1 MGKFLAG
8 FVLPSLLLS
17 AALINWSLISLIDLI
32 AFLLI
37 LYNVSQLGFH
47 IHRRFLLLWPIVIF
61 SVVAILSQVTYLVIW
76 AVKPM
81 PWSTPDASWAKL
93 IGFMI
98 VQTWKSPYVIYFLVI
113 QLLALLVALVDI
125 YGKRD
130 FLKTWQDPSWGHFIS
145 IMEHLGSHLQVA
157 SCLLLPAIQLVV
169 GISHPSWASLP
180 FFIGSCV
187 GLVDWSLT
195 SNFLGLFRWWRLLQ
209 LYAGFTIF
217 LLYIYQLP
225 MELPSMIHW
234 MADLIGLYKISANSE
249 WPKICSSISLMFYYI
264 MLHQID
270 ISAQDRPLGD
280 DEMQTMKSI
289 QQELWEISFAHESI
303 LRQKSRIKWLREGDN
318 NTAFFHKS
326 INFRRHYNAIQ
337 GMLIEGSWVQNPK
350 LIKDQARV
358 VGPLATNPIA
368 HYTQFCDGYGAGK
381 NQNRWHR
388 WWIALTSS
396 IWKNRNLLIFQG
408 KSFETSKLSFIKSDL
423 EEMGFIIS
431 RTDCSLTEQLLP
443 SKHSFFIRESRS
455 GVRHTNVLLRGA
467 VFRTFSINFF
477 TYGFPVSL
485 FVLSFWSFHFA
496 SLCAFGLL
504 AYVGY
509 IVYAFPSLFRLH
521 RLNGLLLVFIL
532 FWAVSTYIFNV
543 AFTFLNWK
551 LGRDMKIW
559 EMVGLWHYPIPGF
572 FLLAQFCLGI
582 LVALGN
588 LVNNSVFLCLSDEG
602 GLSSN
607 DFSSVKVEGE
617 TKVLIVATI
626 AWGLRKCSR
635 AIMLTLIF
643 FIAIKPGFIHAVYMI
658 FFLMYLLSHDVS
670 RKMRQALILLCEI
683 HFSLLYVLQINLI
696 STALEKKGS
705 LSMEVVMQLGLRK
718 EDSAWDFLEVALLAC
733 FCAIHNHG
741 FEMLFS
747 FSAIIQHAPGPPIGF
762 GILKAGLNK
771 SVLLSVYSSS
781 SVRNSDESLSYER
794 RIASYLSAIGQ
805 KFLSIYRSCGTYIA
819 FVTILLTVYMVRP
832 NCISFGYIFLLLLW
846 IIGRQLV
853 ERTKRQLW
861 LPLKVYAIL
870 VFIFIYSL
878 SSFSSLEMWLSKLID
893 LYFYLGYDSKASSF
907 DNVWESLAVLIV
919 MQLYSYERRKN
930 KQNRQDHLDQLEPG
944 ALGFIRRFIIWHSQK
959 ILFIA
964 LFYASLNSIS
974 AFGFLYLVG
983 LIFCSIL
990 PKTSS
995 IPSKSFLAYTGFLVT
1010 AEYVFQM
1017 WGKQAKMFPGQKY
1030 SDISLFLGFH
1040 VFQPGFWGLES
1051 GLRGKVLVIVACT
1064 LQYNVFRWLE
1074 RMPNTVLSKGQWEEP
1089 CPLFVPTE
1097 DVFIDDA
1104 MCNEESKSSYNSN
1117 LPSAIK
1123 EGVSGKSLQIITS
1136 GLSQALDTPSSK
1148 TGDSSD
1154 SSSKKYSFGF
1164 IWGSSKESQKWNKKR
1179 IVALRKERFETQKT
1193 VLKVYLKF
1201 WMENTFNLFGLEI
1214 NMISLLLVSFALLN
1228 AISMMYIALLA
1239 ACVLLNRHIICK
1251 VWPIFVFLFASIL
1264 ILEYLAI
1271 WKDMLPLNSHASSE
1285 IRCHDCWKTSTLHFS
1300 YCQKCWLG
1308 LIVDD
1313 PRMLISYFVVF
1324 MLACFKLRADRL
1336 PSFSG
1341 SSTYRQIMSQ
1351 RRNTFVWR
1359 DLSFE
1364 TKSMWTFVDYLRLY
1378 CYCHLLDLVLILI
1391 LITGTLEY
1399 DILHLGYLAF
1409 ALIFFRM
1416 RLEILKKKN
1425 KIFKFL
1431 RIYNFAV
1438 IIISLAYQSPFIGGP
1453 SAGKCET
1460 ANNIYE
1466 MIGFY
1471 KYDYGFRITARS
1483 AIVEIII
1490 FVLVSLQSYMFSSQE
1505 FDYVCRY
1512 LEAEQIGAIV
1522 REQEKKAAWKTAQLQ
1537 QIRESEEKKQQR
1549 NMQVEKMKSE
1559 MLNLQTQLH
1568 SMNTSTNCIDGFSHN
1583 NEGLRRRR
1591 SVSLASNNDIGIPDK
1606 EDQVLGRLDHTIRED
1621 SVYPINLHEPSVCT
1635 NVETPSTEEYMKHSV
1650 DSDFCEITEVDIDTT
1665 SSDSGKR
1672 EKFKGQA
1679 KENPLKSAVQLIG
1692 DGVSQV
1698 QFIGNQAVNNL
1709 VSFLNISP
1717 EDSDS
1722 NEHSNIEDSI
1732 YDEMESQKTQHIYM
1746 DRSSSVQ
1753 SDKSSDAA
1761 RLQLGRI
1768 FRYIWHQMCS
1778 NNDVVCYCCFVLV
1791 FLWNFSLLSMM
1802 YLGALFL
1809 YALCVNTGPSYIFW
1823 IIMLIYTE
1831 LYILLQYLYQ
1841 IVIQHCGLSID
1852 PHLLRELGFPTHKI
1866 TSSFVVS
1873 SLPLFLVY
1881 LFTLIQISITPKDGE
1896 WMSSTDFKFKR
1907 TDLHAKDDRTS
1918 YNWQDRAWDLLNQ
1931 VINMV
1936 KLIIISFFRYW
1947 KSLTQ
1952 GAESP
1957 PYFVQVS
1964 MDVNFWPEDG
1974 IQPERIESGINQ
1986 VLRIVHNDKCKA
1998 KNPNLCSFASR
2009 VNVQSIERSQE
2020 KPNVALVVFE
2030 VVYASPVIDCSST
2043 EWNKSLTP
2051 ASDVAKEILK
2061 AQRAGFVEEMG
2072 FPYRILSVIGGGK
2085 REIDLYAY
2093 IFCADLIVFFLVAIF
2108 YQSVIK
2114 NKSEFLEVYQLED
2127 QFPKEYVF
2135 MLMAIFFLIVLDRI
2149 IYLCSFA
2156 TGKVVFYIFNLILFT
2171 YSVTEYDWQLKPS
2184 QRIAQFALRAIFL
2197 AKAVSL
2203 GLQAIQIQYG
2213 IPHKSTLYRQFLTSE
2228 VSRINYLGYRL
2239 YRALPFLYELRCVLD
2254 WSCTTTSLT
2263 MYDWLKLEDINASL
2277 YLVKCDSVLNRVTHK
2292 QGEKQTK
2299 MTKCCNGICL
2309 FFVLICVIWAPML
2322 MYSSGNP
2329 TNIANPI
2336 KDASFQVDIKTVSGR
2351 LNLYQT
2357 TLCERL
2363 RWDLLNSNA
2372 NPDPYGY
2379 LDAYNKN
2386 DIQLICCQADAS
2398 TLWLV
2403 PLVVR
2408 TRLIH
2413 SLEWNTDMEIFF
2425 TWIFSRDRPKG
2436 KEVVKYEKAVDP
2448 QYLPTQ
2454 SDVQKVLNGSMNS
2467 FRIYNV
2473 YPRYFRVTGSGDV
2486 RPLEEDNALSADLIL
2501 NREQFEWW
2509 AFRDFNPSNLSGLCG
2524 GLTGPMA
2531 IIISEET
2538 PPQGILGDTLS
2549 KFSIWGLYI
2558 TFVLAVGRFIRL
2570 QCADLR
2576 MRIPYENLPSCDRL
2590 IAICEDIYAAR
2601 AEGELGI
2608 EEVLYWTLVKIYR
2621 SPHML
2626 LEYTKPD

>member
-1 MGKFLAG
+1 MGKFLSG

-17 AALINWSLISLIDLI
+17 AALINWSLISLVDLI

-37 LYNVSQLGFH
+37 LYNVSQIRFH
-47 IHRRFLLLWPIVIF
+47 IRRRFLLLWPIVIF

-81 PWSTPDASWAKL
+81 SWSVPNTWWAKL

-98 VQTWKSPYVIYFLVI
+98 VQSWKSPYVIYFLVV
-113 QLLALLVALVDI
+113 QLLVLLVALVDI
-125 YGKRD
+125 YGNRH
-130 FLKTWQDPSWGHFIS
+130 FLKTWQDFSWDHFLS
-145 IMEHLGSHLQVA
+145 IIEHLGSHLRVA

-209 LYAGFTIF
+209 LYAVFNIF

-225 MELPSMIHW
+225 VELPSMIHW
-234 MADLIGLYKISANSE
+234 MADLIGVYKISANSE
-249 WPKICSSISLMFYYI
+249 WPKICSCISLMFYYL
-264 MLHQID
+264 ML
-270 ISAQDRPLGD
+270 S
-280 DEMQTMKSI
+280 
-289 QQELWEISFAHESI
+289 
-303 LRQKSRIKWLREGDN
+303 
-318 NTAFFHKS
+318 
-326 INFRRHYNAIQ
+326 Y
-337 GMLIEGSWVQNPK
+337 
-350 LIKDQARV
+350 
-358 VGPLATNPIA
+358 
-368 HYTQFCDGYGAGK
+368 
-381 NQNRWHR
+381 
-388 WWIALTSS
+388 
-396 IWKNRNLLIFQG
+396 
-408 KSFETSKLSFIKSDL
+408 IKSDL

-431 RTDCSLTEQLLP
+431 RTDCTLTEQLLP

-509 IVYAFPSLFRLH
+509 VVYAFPSLFRLH

-602 GLSSN
+602 GQSSN
-607 DFSSVKVEGE
+607 DSSSAKAVGE

-626 AWGLRKCSR
+626 AWGLCKCSR

-643 FIAIKPGFIHAVYMI
+643 LIAIKPGFIHAVYMI

-670 RKMRQALILLCEI
+670 RKIRQALILLCEI

-696 STALEKKGS
+696 SAALEKKGS
-705 LSMEVVMQLGLRK
+705 VSMEVVMQLGLRE

-747 FSAIIQHAPGPPIGF
+747 FSAIVQHAPSPPVGF
-762 GILKAGLNK
+762 SILKAGLNK
-771 SVLLSVYSSS
+771 SVLLSVYASSA
-781 SVRNSDESLSYER
+781 VRNSNESFSYER

-805 KFLSIYRSCGTYIA
+805 KFLSIYRSFGTYIA
-819 FVTILLTVYMVRP
+819 FLTILLTVYMVRP
-832 NCISFGYIFLLLLW
+832 NYISFGYLFLLLLW

-870 VFIFIYSL
+870 VFIFLYSL
-878 SSFSSLEMWLSKLID
+878 SSFSSLEMWLSKLFD
-893 LYFYLGYDSKASSF
+893 LYFYLGYNSKASSF

-919 MQLYSYERRKN
+919 MQLYSYERRQS
-930 KQNRQDHLDQLEPG
+930 KQNRQEHLDQLEG
-944 ALGFIRRFIIWHSQK
+944 ALGFIRRFFIWHSQK

-964 LFYASLNSIS
+964 LFYASLTPIS
-974 AFGFLYLVG
+974 VFGFLYLMG
-983 LIFCSIL
+983 LAFCSIL

-995 IPSKSFLAYTGFLVT
+995 IPSKSFLAYTGFLVA
-1010 AEYVFQM
+1010 AEYLFQM

-1030 SDISLFLGFH
+1030 SDLSLFLGFH
-1040 VFQPGFWGLES
+1040 VFKPGFWGLES

-1074 RMPNTVLSKGQWEEP
+1074 RMPNTALSKGEWEEP
-1089 CPLFVPTE
+1089 CPLFIPTE
-1097 DVFIDDA
+1097 DAFINVD
-1104 MCNEESKSSYNSN
+1104 MCNEESKLSYNSH
-1117 LPSAIK
+1117 PPPVMS
-1123 EGVSGKSLQIITS
+1123 SKSLEIVTS
-1136 GLSQALDTPSSK
+1136 DLSQAPDTPSSK
-1148 TGDSSD
+1148 TRGTDSN
-1154 SSSKKYSFGF
+1154 SKKYSFGF
-1164 IWGSSKESQKWNKKR
+1164 IWGSSKESHKWNKKR

-1193 VLKVYLKF
+1193 LLKIYLKF
-1201 WMENTFNLFGLEI
+1201 WMENIFNLFGLEI
-1214 NMISLLLVSFALLN
+1214 NMIALLLVSFALLN
-1228 AISMMYIALLA
+1228 ALSMLYIALLA
-1239 ACVLLNRHIICK
+1239 ACILLNRQIIRK

-1271 WKDMLPLNSHASSE
+1271 WKNMLPLNSHTSGE
-1285 IRCHDCWKTSTLHFS
+1285 IHCHDCWKNSTLHFH
-1300 YCQKCWLG
+1300 YCEKCWFG

-1336 PSFSG
+1336 SSFSG

-1351 RRNTFVWR
+1351 RKNTFVWR

-1364 TKSMWTFVDYLRLY
+1364 TKSMWTFLDYLRLY

-1409 ALIFFRM
+1409 ALVFFHM

-1425 KIFKFL
+1425 KIFMFL

-1438 IIISLAYQSPFIGGP
+1438 IILSLAYQSPFIGGP

-1460 ANNIYE
+1460 ANSIYE
-1466 MIGFY
+1466 MVGFY

-1522 REQEKKAAWKTAQLQ
+1522 REQEKKASWKTAQLQ
-1537 QIRESEEKKQQR
+1537 QIRESEEKKRQR

-1559 MLNLQTQLH
+1559 MLNLQIQLH
-1568 SMNTSTNCIDGFSHN
+1568 DMNKSTNCIDGFSHSS
-1583 NEGLRRRR
+1583 EGLRRRK
-1591 SVSLASNNDIGIPDK
+1591 SVSLASNNDNGIPDK
-1606 EDQVLGRLDHTIRED
+1606 EDQVPGRLDHTIRED
-1621 SVYPINLHEPSVCT
+1621 FVFPTELHGPSACT
-1635 NVETPSTEEYMKHSV
+1635 NVETPLTEEYMKHSV
-1650 DSDFCEITEVDIDTT
+1650 GSPLCEITEIDIDTS
-1665 SSDSGKR
+1665 SSDSAKRGKV
-1672 EKFKGQA
+1672 KGQA

-1698 QFIGNQAVNNL
+1698 QSIGNQAVNNL

-1722 NEHSNIEDSI
+1722 NEHTSMEGRL
-1732 YDEMESQKTQHIYM
+1732 YDEMESQKTRHINM

-1753 SDKSSDAA
+1753 SDSSSDAA
-1761 RLQLGRI
+1761 SLQLGRI
-1768 FRYIWHQMCS
+1768 FRYIWYQMRS

-1791 FLWNFSLLSMM
+1791 FLWNFSLLSMV

-1809 YALCVNTGPSYIFW
+1809 YALCVNTGPNYIFW
-1823 IIMLIYTE
+1823 IIILIYTE
-1831 LYILLQYLYQ
+1831 VCILFQYLYQ
-1841 IVIQHCGLSID
+1841 IIIQHCGLSID
-1852 PHLLRELGFPTHKI
+1852 AGLLRQLGFPPHKI

-1881 LFTLIQISITPKDGE
+1881 LFTLIQSSITPKDGE
-1896 WMSSTDFKFKR
+1896 WMSSTDFKLKR
-1907 TDLHAKDDRTS
+1907 KDLHAKDGPAS
-1918 YNWQDRAWDLLNQ
+1918 YSWQDRAWDLLNQ
-1931 VINMV
+1931 MINMV
-1936 KLIIISFFRYW
+1936 KMIIRSFFRYW

-1952 GAESP
+1952 EAESP

-1986 VLRIVHNDKCKA
+1986 VLRIVHIDKCKE
-1998 KNPNLCSFASR
+1998 KNANLCSFSSR

-2020 KPNVALVVFE
+2020 KPNVSLVVFE

-2043 EWNKSLTP
+2043 EWNNSLTP
-2051 ASDVAKEILK
+2051 AADVAKEILK
-2061 AQRAGFVEEMG
+2061 AQRDGFVEEVG

-2114 NKSEFLEVYQLED
+2114 NKSEFLDVYQLED

-2156 TGKVVFYIFNLILFT
+2156 TGKVVFYIFNLVLFT
-2171 YSVTEYDWQLKPS
+2171 YSVTVYDWQLEPS
-2184 QRIAQFALRAIFL
+2184 QQHAAEFALRAIFL
-2197 AKAVSL
+2197 AKTFSL
-2203 GLQAIQIQYG
+2203 GLQAVQIRYG

-2277 YLVKCDSVLNRVTHK
+2277 YLVKCDSVLNRATHK

-2363 RWDLLNSNA
+2363 RWDLLNSDV

-2408 TRLIH
+2408 TRLIQ
-2413 SLEWNTDMEIFF
+2413 SLEWNTDMEFFF
-2425 TWIFSRDRPKG
+2425 TWTLSRDRPKG

-2448 QYLPTQ
+2448 QYLPTR

-2467 FRIYNV
+2467 FRIYKV

-2486 RPLEEDNALSADLIL
+2486 RPLEEDNAVTADLII

-2509 AFRDFNPSNLSGLCG
+2509 AFRGINSSNLTGLCG

-2570 QCADLR
+2570 QCSDLR

>member
-264 MLHQID
+264 M
-270 ISAQDRPLGD
+270 
-280 DEMQTMKSI
+280 
-289 QQELWEISFAHESI
+289 
-303 LRQKSRIKWLREGDN
+303 
-318 NTAFFHKS
+318 
-326 INFRRHYNAIQ
+326 
-337 GMLIEGSWVQNPK
+337 
-350 LIKDQARV
+350 
-358 VGPLATNPIA
+358 
-368 HYTQFCDGYGAGK
+368 
-381 NQNRWHR
+381 
-388 WWIALTSS
+388 
-396 IWKNRNLLIFQG
+396 
-408 KSFETSKLSFIKSDL
+408 LSFIKSDL

>member
-8 FVLPSLLLS
+8 FVLPSLLLP
-17 AALINWSLISLIDLI
+17 AALINWSLISLVDLI
-32 AFLLI
+32 AFILI

-47 IHRRFLLLWPIVIF
+47 FRRRFLLLWPIVIF
-61 SVVAILSQVTYLVIW
+61 SVVAILSEVTYLVIW
-76 AVKPM
+76 AAQPM
-81 PWSTPDASWAKL
+81 SQSVPQAWWAKL

-98 VQTWKSPYVIYFLVI
+98 VQSWKSPYAIYFLVI

-125 YGKRD
+125 YGKRH
-130 FLKTWQDPSWGHFIS
+130 FLKTWQDSSRDHFLS
-145 IMEHLGSHLQVA
+145 IIEHIGSHLRVA

-180 FFIGSCV
+180 FFVGSCV

-209 LYAGFTIF
+209 LYAGFNIF

-225 MELPSMIHW
+225 MELPGMIHW
-234 MADLIGLYKISANSE
+234 MADLIGLYKISCNSE
-249 WPKICSSISLMFYYI
+249 WPQVCSCISLLFYY
-264 MLHQID
+264 
-270 ISAQDRPLGD
+270 
-280 DEMQTMKSI
+280 TM
-289 QQELWEISFAHESI
+289 
-303 LRQKSRIKWLREGDN
+303 
-318 NTAFFHKS
+318 
-326 INFRRHYNAIQ
+326 
-337 GMLIEGSWVQNPK
+337 
-350 LIKDQARV
+350 
-358 VGPLATNPIA
+358 
-368 HYTQFCDGYGAGK
+368 
-381 NQNRWHR
+381 
-388 WWIALTSS
+388 
-396 IWKNRNLLIFQG
+396 
-408 KSFETSKLSFIKSDL
+408 LSFIKSDL

-431 RTDCSLTEQLLP
+431 RTDCGLTEQLLP

-485 FVLSFWSFHFA
+485 FALSFWSFNFA

-509 IVYAFPSLFRLH
+509 VIYAFPSLFRLH

-532 FWAVSTYIFNV
+532 LWAVSTYIFNV

-588 LVNNSVFLCLSDEG
+588 LVNNSVFLCVSDESG
-602 GLSSN
+602 QSSN
-607 DFSSVKVEGE
+607 DYSSVKVEGE

-635 AIMLTLIF
+635 AIMLALIF
-643 FIAIKPGFIHAVYMI
+643 LIALKPGFIHAVYMI
-658 FFLMYLLSHDVS
+658 FFLMYLLTHNVS
-670 RKMRQALILLCEI
+670 RKIRQALILLCEI

-705 LSMEVVMQLGLRK
+705 LSMEVVTQLGLRE

-733 FCAIHNHG
+733 FCAIHNYG

-747 FSAIIQHAPGPPIGF
+747 FSAIIQHAPSPPIGF

-781 SVRNSDESLSYER
+781 SVRNSDESFSHER
-794 RIASYLSAIGQ
+794 RIASYLSATGQ
-805 KFLSIYRSCGTYIA
+805 KFLSLYRSCGTYIA
-819 FVTILLTVYMVRP
+819 FLTILLTVYMVRP
-832 NCISFGYIFLLLLW
+832 NYISFGYVLLLLLW

-907 DNVWESLAVLIV
+907 DNIWESMAVLIV
-919 MQLYSYERRKN
+919 MQLYSYERRNN
-930 KQNRQDHLDQLEPG
+930 KQNSQDHMDQLEPG

-964 LFYASLNSIS
+964 LFYASLSSIS
-974 AFGFLYLVG
+974 AFGFVYLVG
-983 LIFCSIL
+983 LVFCSIL
-990 PKTSS
+990 PKVST

-1010 AEYVFQM
+1010 AEYLFQLL
-1017 WGKQAKMFPGQKY
+1017 GKQAKMFPGQKY

-1074 RMPNTVLSKGQWEEP
+1074 RMPSEVLSKGQWEEP

-1097 DVFIDDA
+1097 DAYINDA
-1104 MCNEESKSSYNSN
+1104 MCNEESKGSYNSHP
-1117 LPSAIK
+1117 PSSVK
-1123 EGVSGKSLQIITS
+1123 ERTPGKSLQIITS
-1136 GLSQALDTPSSK
+1136 GLSQAPDTPSSK
-1148 TGDSSD
+1148 RGGSD
-1154 SSSKKYSFGF
+1154 SNGKKYSFGF
-1164 IWGSSKESQKWNKKR
+1164 IWGSSKESHKWNKKR
-1179 IVALRKERFETQKT
+1179 IIALRKERFETQKT
-1193 VLKVYLKF
+1193 VLKIYLKF
-1201 WMENTFNLFGLEI
+1201 WIENMFNLFGLEI

-1228 AISMMYIALLA
+1228 ALSMLYIALLA
-1239 ACVLLNRHIICK
+1239 ACILLNRQIVRK
-1251 VWPIFVFLFASIL
+1251 VWPMFVFLFASIL
-1264 ILEYLAI
+1264 ILEYLVI
-1271 WKDMLPLNSHASSE
+1271 WKDMKLSNSHASN
-1285 IRCHDCWKTSTLHFS
+1285 RCHDCWKISHPYFHF
-1300 YCQKCWLG
+1300 CEKCWFG

-1324 MLACFKLRADRL
+1324 MLACFKLRADHL

-1364 TKSMWTFVDYLRLY
+1364 TKSMWTFLDYLRLY

-1409 ALIFFRM
+1409 ALVFFRM
-1416 RLEILKKKN
+1416 RFEILKKKN
-1425 KIFKFL
+1425 RIFKFL
-1431 RIYNFAV
+1431 RIYNFTV
-1438 IIISLAYQSPFIGGP
+1438 IMISLAYQSPFIGGP
-1453 SAGKCET
+1453 SAGNCET
-1460 ANNIYE
+1460 VNNIYE

-1537 QIRESEEKKQQR
+1537 QNRESEENKRQR
-1549 NMQVEKMKSE
+1549 NLQVEKMKSE
-1559 MLNLQTQLH
+1559 MLNLQIQLH
-1568 SMNTSTNCIDGFSHN
+1568 SMNGSTNCIDGFSHN
-1583 NEGLRRRR
+1583 SEGLRRRK
-1591 SVSLASNNDIGIPDK
+1591 SVSLTSNNDIGISDK
-1606 EDQVLGRLDHTIRED
+1606 EDQVLGRLDYAIRED
-1621 SVYPINLHEPSVCT
+1621 SVHPSELQETSACT
-1635 NVETPSTEEYMKHSV
+1635 NVETPLTEEYMKHLQ
-1650 DSDFCEITEVDIDTT
+1650 DPPICEITEIDIDTA
-1665 SSDSGKR
+1665 SSDSGKK
-1672 EKFKGQA
+1672 EKVKGQP

-1698 QFIGNQAVNNL
+1698 QFIGNKAVNNL
-1709 VSFLNISP
+1709 VSFLNISQ
-1717 EDSDS
+1717 DSDS
-1722 NEHSNIEDSI
+1722 NERTNTEDRI

-1746 DRSSSVQ
+1746 DRSSSMQ
-1753 SDKSSDAA
+1753 SDKSSEAA
-1761 RLQLGRI
+1761 SLQLGRI
-1768 FRYIWHQMCS
+1768 FRFMWNQMRS
-1778 NNDVVCYCCFVLV
+1778 NNDVVCYCSFVLV
-1791 FLWNFSLLSMM
+1791 FLWNFSLLSMV
-1802 YLGALFL
+1802 YIGALFL
-1809 YALCVNTGPSYIFW
+1809 YALCVHTGPSYIFW
-1823 IIMLIYTE
+1823 IVVLIYTE

-1841 IVIQHCGLSID
+1841 IVIQHCGLNID
-1852 PHLLRELGFPTHKI
+1852 PWLLRELGFPTHKI

-1881 LFTLIQISITPKDGE
+1881 LFTLIQSSITPKDDE
-1896 WMSSTDFKFKR
+1896 LMSSTDFKYKR
-1907 TDLHAKDDRTS
+1907 NDLHANDDHTS
-1918 YNWQDRAWDLLNQ
+1918 YNWQDRAWDRLNQ
-1931 VINMV
+1931 MINMV
-1936 KLIIISFFRYW
+1936 KLVIRSFFRYW

-1964 MDVNFWPEDG
+1964 LDVNFWPEDG
-1974 IQPERIESGINQ
+1974 IQPQRIESGINQ
-1986 VLRIVHNDKCKA
+1986 VLRIVHTEKCKE

-2009 VNVQSIERSQE
+2009 VNVQSIERSLE

-2030 VVYASPVIDCSST
+2030 VVYASPVTDSSST

-2051 ASDVAKEILK
+2051 AADVAKEILK
-2061 AQRAGFVEEMG
+2061 AQRTGLVEEVG
-2072 FPYRILSVIGGGK
+2072 FPYHILSVIGGGK

-2114 NKSEFLEVYQLED
+2114 NKSEFLDVYQLED

-2171 YSVTEYDWQLKPS
+2171 YSVTEYAWQLEPS
-2184 QRIAQFALRAIFL
+2184 QQRTAQFALRSIFL

-2203 GLQAIQIQYG
+2203 GLQAVQLQYG
-2213 IPHKSTLYRQFLTSE
+2213 VPHKSTLYRQFLTSE
-2228 VSRINYLGYRL
+2228 VSRVNYLGYRL

-2277 YLVKCDSVLNRVTHK
+2277 YLVKCDSVLNRATHK

-2336 KDASFQVDIKTVSGR
+2336 KDATFQVDIKTVSGR

-2363 RWDLLNSNA
+2363 RWDQLDSNVNS
-2372 NPDPYGY
+2372 DPFGY

-2408 TRLIH
+2408 TRLIQ

-2425 TWIFSRDRPKG
+2425 TWILSRDRPKG

-2454 SDVQKVLNGSMNS
+2454 SDVQMVLNGSVNS

-2473 YPRYFRVTGSGDV
+2473 YPRYFRLTGSGDV
-2486 RPLEEDNALSADLIL
+2486 RPLEEDNTVSADLII

-2509 AFRDFNPSNLSGLCG
+2509 TFRDINRSNLSGLCG
-2524 GLTGPMA
+2524 ALTGPMA

-2570 QCADLR
+2570 QCSDLR

-2601 AEGELGI
+2601 AEGELGV

>member
-47 IHRRFLLLWPIVIF
+47 IRRRFLLLWPIIIF

-81 PWSTPDASWAKL
+81 WLSIPDAWWAKL

-98 VQTWKSPYVIYFLVI
+98 VQSWKSPYAIYFLVI

-125 YGKRD
+125 YEKRH
-130 FLKTWQDPSWGHFIS
+130 FLETWQDSSWDHFLS
-145 IMEHLGSHLQVA
+145 IIEHLGSHLRVA
-157 SCLLLPAIQLVV
+157 SCLLLPAVQLIV

-180 FFIGSCV
+180 YFIGSCV

-209 LYAGFTIF
+209 LYAGFNIF

-234 MADLIGLYKISANSE
+234 MADLIGLYNISVNSE

-264 MLHQID
+264 M
-270 ISAQDRPLGD
+270 
-280 DEMQTMKSI
+280 
-289 QQELWEISFAHESI
+289 
-303 LRQKSRIKWLREGDN
+303 
-318 NTAFFHKS
+318 
-326 INFRRHYNAIQ
+326 
-337 GMLIEGSWVQNPK
+337 
-350 LIKDQARV
+350 
-358 VGPLATNPIA
+358 
-368 HYTQFCDGYGAGK
+368 
-381 NQNRWHR
+381 
-388 WWIALTSS
+388 
-396 IWKNRNLLIFQG
+396 
-408 KSFETSKLSFIKSDL
+408 LSFIKSDL

-477 TYGFPVSL
+477 TYGFP
-485 FVLSFWSFHFA
+485 
-496 SLCAFGLL
+496 
-504 AYVGY
+504 
-509 IVYAFPSLFRLH
+509 
-521 RLNGLLLVFIL
+521 
-532 FWAVSTYIFNV
+532 
-543 AFTFLNWK
+543 
-551 LGRDMKIW
+551 DMKIW

-602 GLSSN
+602 GQSSN
-607 DFSSVKVEGE
+607 DYSSIKVEGE

-635 AIMLTLIF
+635 AIMLALIF
-643 FIAIKPGFIHAVYMI
+643 LIAIKPGFIHAVYMI
-658 FFLMYLLSHDVS
+658 FFLMYLLSHNVS
-670 RKMRQALILLCEI
+670 RKIRQALILLCEI

-705 LSMEVVMQLGLRK
+705 VSMEVVMQLGLRE

-741 FEMLFS
+741 FEVLFS
-747 FSAIIQHAPGPPIGF
+747 FSAIIRHAPSPPIGF

-771 SVLLSVYSSS
+771 SVLLSVYASS
-781 SVRNSDESLSYER
+781 SVRNSHESFSYER
-794 RIASYLSAIGQ
+794 RIASYLSAVGQ
-805 KFLSIYRSCGTYIA
+805 KFLSIYRSFGTYIA
-819 FVTILLTVYMVRP
+819 FLTILLTVYMVRP
-832 NCISFGYIFLLLLW
+832 NYISFGYVFLLLLW

-861 LPLKVYAIL
+861 LPLKV
-870 VFIFIYSL
+870 L
-878 SSFSSLEMWLSKLID
+878 SSFSSLEIWLSKLID

-919 MQLYSYERRKN
+919 MQLYSYERRQS

-944 ALGFIRRFIIWHSQK
+944 ALGFIRRFIVWHSQK

-964 LFYASLNSIS
+964 LFYASLTPIS
-974 AFGFLYLVG
+974 GFGFLYLIGIV
-983 LIFCSIL
+983 FCSIL

-1010 AEYVFQM
+1010 AEYLFQM

-1030 SDISLFLGFH
+1030 SDISIFLGFH

-1074 RMPNTVLSKGQWEEP
+1074 RMPNTVLSKGPWEEP

-1097 DVFIDDA
+1097 DAFIDVA
-1104 MCNEESKSSYNSN
+1104 MCNEESKPSYNSN
-1117 LPSAIK
+1117 PPSAIK
-1123 EGVSGKSLQIITS
+1123 EGVSSKSLQIITS
-1136 GLSQALDTPSSK
+1136 GLSQAPDSPSSK
-1148 TGDSSD
+1148 TGGSD
-1154 SSSKKYSFGF
+1154 SNSKRYSFEF
-1164 IWGSSKESQKWNKKR
+1164 IWGSSKESHKWNKKR

-1193 VLKVYLKF
+1193 VLKIYLKF
-1201 WMENTFNLFGLEI
+1201 WMENIFNLYGLEI

-1228 AISMMYIALLA
+1228 ALSMLYIALLA
-1239 ACVLLNRHIICK
+1239 ACILLNRQIIRK
-1251 VWPIFVFLFASIL
+1251 VWPVFVFLFASIL

-1271 WKDMLPLNSHASSE
+1271 WKDMLPLNSHAS
-1285 IRCHDCWKTSTLHFS
+1285 R
-1300 YCQKCWLG
+1300 

-1313 PRMLISYFVVF
+1313 PKMLISYFVVF

-1336 PSFSG
+1336 SSFSR

-1351 RRNTFVWR
+1351 RQNTFVWR

-1364 TKSMWTFVDYLRLY
+1364 TKSMWTFLDYLRLY

-1399 DILHLGYLAF
+1399 DVLHLGYLAF
-1409 ALIFFRM
+1409 ALVFFRM

-1431 RIYNFAV
+1431 RIYNFVV
-1438 IIISLAYQSPFIGGP
+1438 IILSLAYQSPFIGGP

-1471 KYDYGFRITARS
+1471 KYDYGYQITARS

-1537 QIRESEEKKQQR
+1537 QIRESEEEKRQR
-1549 NMQVEKMKSE
+1549 NMQVENMKSE
-1559 MLNLQTQLH
+1559 MLNLQIQLH
-1568 SMNTSTNCIDGFSHN
+1568 SMNGSTNCIDGFSHN
-1583 NEGLRRRR
+1583 SEGLRRRR
-1591 SVSLASNNDIGIPDK
+1591 SISLTSNNDIGTPDK
-1606 EDQVLGRLDHTIRED
+1606 DQVLGRLDHSIRED
-1621 SVYPINLHEPSVCT
+1621 SVFPIGLHEPSTCT
-1635 NVETPSTEEYMKHSV
+1635 DVETPLTEEYMKHSV
-1650 DSDFCEITEVDIDTT
+1650 DSPFCEITEIDIDTS
-1665 SSDSGKR
+1665 SSDSGKK

-1698 QFIGNQAVNNL
+1698 QSIGNQAVNNL
-1709 VSFLNISP
+1709 VSFLNISH

-1722 NEHSNIEDSI
+1722 NEHTNIDDRK
-1732 YDEMESQKTQHIYM
+1732 YDEMESQKTRHIYM

-1761 RLQLGRI
+1761 SLQLGRI
-1768 FRYIWHQMCS
+1768 FRYIWHQMRS
-1778 NNDVVCYCCFVLV
+1778 NNDV
-1791 FLWNFSLLSMM
+1791 
-1802 YLGALFL
+1802 
-1809 YALCVNTGPSYIFW
+1809 
-1823 IIMLIYTE
+1823 
-1831 LYILLQYLYQ
+1831 YLYQ
-1841 IVIQHCGLSID
+1841 VIIQHCGLSID
-1852 PHLLRELGFPTHKI
+1852 PGLLRELGFPTHKI

-1881 LFTLIQISITPKDGE
+1881 LFTLIQSSITPKDGE

-1907 TDLHAKDDRTS
+1907 NDLHAKDDPTS
-1918 YNWQDRAWDLLNQ
+1918 YNWQDRTWDLLNQ
-1931 VINMV
+1931 MINMV

-1986 VLRIVHNDKCKA
+1986 VLRIVHNEKCKE
-1998 KNPNLCSFASR
+1998 KNPNLCSSASR

-2030 VVYASPVIDCSST
+2030 VVYASPVIDCSSA

-2051 ASDVAKEILK
+2051 AANVAKEILR
-2061 AQRAGFVEEMG
+2061 AQSAGFVEEVG
-2072 FPYRILSVIGGGK
+2072 FPYH
-2085 REIDLYAY
+2085 
-2093 IFCADLIVFFLVAIF
+2093 LIVFFLVAIF

-2127 QFPKEYVF
+2127 QFPKEY
-2135 MLMAIFFLIVLDRI
+2135 AIFFLIVLDRI

-2156 TGKVVFYIFNLILFT
+2156 TGKVVFYIFNLVLFT
-2171 YSVTEYDWQLKPS
+2171 YSVTEYDWQLEPS
-2184 QRIAQFALRAIFL
+2184 QQHAAQFALRAIFF
-2197 AKAVSL
+2197 AKAISL
-2203 GLQAIQIQYG
+2203 GLQAVQIRYG

-2277 YLVKCDSVLNRVTHK
+2277 YLVKCDSVLNRATHK

-2363 RWDLLNSNA
+2363 RWDLLNSDV

-2379 LDAYNKN
+2379 LNAYNKN

-2408 TRLIH
+2408 TRLIQ
-2413 SLEWNTDMEIFF
+2413 SLEWNADMEIFF
-2425 TWIFSRDRPKG
+2425 TWTLSRDRPKG
-2436 KEVVKYEKAVDP
+2436 KEVVKYEKTVEP

-2454 SDVQKVLNGSMNS
+2454 YDVQKVLNGSMNS

-2473 YPRYFRVTGSGDV
+2473 YPRYLRVTGSGDV
-2486 RPLEEDNALSADLIL
+2486 RPLEEDKAVSADLVI
-2501 NREQFEWW
+2501 NREQSEWW
-2509 AFRDFNPSNLSGLCG
+2509 AFRDINPSNLSGLCG

-2570 QCADLR
+2570 QCSDLR

>member
-249 WPKICSSISLMFYYI
+249 WPKICSSIFLMFYYI
-264 MLHQID
+264 M
-270 ISAQDRPLGD
+270 
-280 DEMQTMKSI
+280 
-289 QQELWEISFAHESI
+289 
-303 LRQKSRIKWLREGDN
+303 
-318 NTAFFHKS
+318 
-326 INFRRHYNAIQ
+326 
-337 GMLIEGSWVQNPK
+337 
-350 LIKDQARV
+350 
-358 VGPLATNPIA
+358 
-368 HYTQFCDGYGAGK
+368 
-381 NQNRWHR
+381 
-388 WWIALTSS
+388 
-396 IWKNRNLLIFQG
+396 
-408 KSFETSKLSFIKSDL
+408 LSFIKSDL

-602 GLSSN
+602 GQSSN

-1409 ALIFFRM
+1409 ALIFFHM

-1512 LEAEQIGAIV
+1512 LEAEQIGAIA

-1621 SVYPINLHEPSVCT
+1621 SVYPINLHESSVCT

-1722 NEHSNIEDSI
+1722 NEHTNIEDSI

-2263 MYDWLKLEDINASL
+2263 MYDWLK
-2277 YLVKCDSVLNRVTHK
+2277 
-2292 QGEKQTK
+2292 
-2299 MTKCCNGICL
+2299 
-2309 FFVLICVIWAPML
+2309 

-2363 RWDLLNSNA
+2363 QWDLLNSNA

>member
-264 MLHQID
+264 M
-270 ISAQDRPLGD
+270 
-280 DEMQTMKSI
+280 
-289 QQELWEISFAHESI
+289 
-303 LRQKSRIKWLREGDN
+303 
-318 NTAFFHKS
+318 
-326 INFRRHYNAIQ
+326 
-337 GMLIEGSWVQNPK
+337 
-350 LIKDQARV
+350 
-358 VGPLATNPIA
+358 
-368 HYTQFCDGYGAGK
+368 
-381 NQNRWHR
+381 
-388 WWIALTSS
+388 
-396 IWKNRNLLIFQG
+396 
-408 KSFETSKLSFIKSDL
+408 LSFIKSDL

-2263 MYDWLKLEDINASL
+2263 MYDWLK
-2277 YLVKCDSVLNRVTHK
+2277 
-2292 QGEKQTK
+2292 
-2299 MTKCCNGICL
+2299 
-2309 FFVLICVIWAPML
+2309 